1 MAQKRANDIADKAIL
16 RSLITTLNT
25 TLGID
30 VEGTVELT
38 GET

>member
-1 MAQKRANDIADKAIL
+1 MAQKRANDMADKAIL

-30 VEGTVELT
+30 FEGTVEIPQ
-38 GET
+38 E